1 MKYVKYNQRHIY
13 LIEYT
18 QSIINKFLI
27 GWEGCNNLELIIIS
41 DPFSCLW
48 DTFSILTHSPTD
60 DFKHTSII
68 EMLMKLKKILDGD
81 HALAMLWEILS
92 CVCCVSC
99 GVVLEPS
106 CVMFSSAA
114 PVISSMQQVPAPQPL
129 QHSTLSCPTHSL
141 HLYTTIL
148 QQTQFNNEN
157 VFLFSSSAM
166 M

>member
-1 MKYVKYNQRHIY
+1 MKYEKYNQRHIY

-27 GWEGCNNLELIIIS
+27 GWEGYNNLELMLIS

-81 HALAMLWEILS
+81 QWSCTCNVVRDLVLCLLCELWS
-92 CVCCVSC
+92 CAGAKLCHVQ
-99 GVVLEPS
+99 L
-106 CVMFSSAA
+106 SSASDQLHA
-114 PVISSMQQVPAPQPL
+114 AGTSTPATPATPAFHLELSNTLPSPLHNYSSTNTV
-129 QHSTLSCPTHSL
+129 
-141 HLYTTIL
+141 
-148 QQTQFNNEN
+148 
-157 VFLFSSSAM
+157 
-166 M
+166 